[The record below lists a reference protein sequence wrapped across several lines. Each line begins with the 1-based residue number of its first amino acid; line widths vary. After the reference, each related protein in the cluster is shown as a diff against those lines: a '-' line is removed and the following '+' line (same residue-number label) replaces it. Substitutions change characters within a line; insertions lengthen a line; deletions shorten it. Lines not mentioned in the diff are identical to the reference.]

1 MNTGD
6 CLYIYR
12 QLADG
17 NGRGNCKLLYIA
29 ENCYIQP
36 ADTIGKKTIESC
48 IYSGSVSWQVDTP
61 PPQPAEPRT
70 YMGRTSQATTP
81 RRPPEVTGFYSQG
94 LLQLPPISI
103 LGIKKGVHLTHLRR
117 LYSIC

>member
-1 MNTGD
+1 MAMAGCNIQLANVVSNWQNSNRK
-6 CLYIYR
+6 LYIYGIS
-12 QLADG
+12 QLA
-17 NGRGNCKLLYIA
+17 GRYPRRPS
-29 ENCYIQP
+29 QP
-36 ADTIGKKTIESC
+36 IPKPTWGVPDRR
-48 IYSGSVSWQVDTP
+48 
-61 PPQPAEPRT
+61 QP
-70 YMGRTSQATTP
+70 P